1 MSPMMHTTMY
11 WICESTEGKMA
22 SLGTME
28 YIQQSEKT
36 VVKVD
41 G

>member
-1 MSPMMHTTMY
+1 MMHTTMY
-11 WICESTEGKMA
+11 WIYESTEGKMA

-28 YIQQSEKT
+28 YTAIRENYC
-36 VVKVD
+36 KVD